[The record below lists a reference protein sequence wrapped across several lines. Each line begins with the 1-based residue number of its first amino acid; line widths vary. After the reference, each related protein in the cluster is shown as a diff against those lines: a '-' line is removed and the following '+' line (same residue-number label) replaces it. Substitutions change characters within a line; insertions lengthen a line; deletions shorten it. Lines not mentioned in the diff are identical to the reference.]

1 MWFKDAGV
9 FDNNDLG
16 DLCRLA
22 STTAAATLA
31 TTDVTCVDFQS
42 LQSRREQHQLLRA
55 RGGDGNSTPSV
66 LTVTRLRDEVE
77 LISSATVHV
86 LFHGGATCVMWRQ
99 CNLVCLMFLQVCA
112 HVCAGRVCSC
122 DCWERRGGRRG
133 DVNKW
138 PNGFKDLQGALYVQW
153 VSPVLVDVKQV

>member
-22 STTAAATLA
+22 SLSAAAALA

-42 LQSRREQHQLLRA
+42 LQSRREQQQLTRV
-55 RGGDGNSTPSV
+55 REGDGSSTPSV
-66 LTVTRLRDEVE
+66 RTVTRLQDEIE

-86 LFHGGATCVMWRQ
+86 LFHGGATCVI
-99 CNLVCLMFLQVCA
+99 
-112 HVCAGRVCSC
+112 
-122 DCWERRGGRRG
+122 
-133 DVNKW
+133 
-138 PNGFKDLQGALYVQW
+138 
-153 VSPVLVDVKQV
+153 